1 MEVSATPETEEAET
15 GAEAVTEADA
25 GAEAG
30 SVTEAGAA
38 SKSASRQIS
47 VIQFCHLKKHCSEE
61 TCLDYMDME
70 STMKPENRGKD
81 IYTTDRVGI
90 LGRDP
95 IMASSI
101 WRDWKSEEGTIQLI
115 RDLYPENFQSGQF
128 NRDDFVVYQVD
139 DPEET
144 LEQNRPPEGK
154 KVDYIFFIN
163 CPFKG
168 SVEDTFLVLFQAK
181 KYATPETKCIATC
194 GNMQDCPFLTHVFP
208 DMKKPGGWDGGRDS
222 YTKREYMNFLTHG
235 KDSFVKFQFNPEIFY
250 Y

>member
-1 MEVSATPETEEAET
+1 MKGGMEVSETPTTPVTPAT
-15 GAEAVTEADA
+15 EAVTEADA
-25 GAEAG
+25 GA
-30 SVTEAGAA
+30 EAGAA

-47 VIQFCHLKKHCSEE
+47 VIQFCHLEKHCSEE

-70 STMKPENRGKD
+70 SMMKPENRGKD
-81 IYTTDRVGI
+81 IYTTNREGV

-95 IMASSI
+95 IMATSI
-101 WRDWKSEEGTIQLI
+101 WSDWKSEEGTIQLI

-144 LEQNRPPEGK
+144 LEQNRPPERK

-163 CPFKG
+163 CPFNG
-168 SVEDTFLVLFQAK
+168 SVEDTSAVLHQAK
-181 KYATPETKCIATC
+181 QYATPETKCIATC

-208 DMKKPGGWDGGRDS
+208 YMKKPGGWDRGRDS
-222 YTKREYMNFLTHG
+222 YTKREYMTFVRSGT
-235 KDSFVKFQFNPEIFY
+235 DSFVKFKFNPDIFY